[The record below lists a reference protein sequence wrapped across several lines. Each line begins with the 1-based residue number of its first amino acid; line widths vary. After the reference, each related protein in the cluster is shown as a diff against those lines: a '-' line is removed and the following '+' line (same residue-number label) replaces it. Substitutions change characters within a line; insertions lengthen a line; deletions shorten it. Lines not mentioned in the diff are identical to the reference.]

1 MKHSAIS
8 SAQSSSK
15 AKHDPRRADT
25 HSSGVN
31 MPISDYEMI
40 AAWKQV
46 LTLSKL
52 QAGQTVTILT
62 SASTHPQTLSSALI
76 ATQSMGAI
84 VNRLDLLPVNGE
96 KALSRDSLA
105 YLGTTP
111 LTGNRAAIAALKA
124 SDLVLDLM
132 TLLFSPE
139 QHEILATGTKI
150 LLAVEPPEVLA
161 RLVPTEADRTRV
173 RAAAARIVASREMR
187 VTSKA
192 GTELVCPLGEFPAIS
207 EYGFVDEPGRWD
219 HWPSGFVLTF
229 PNEGQASGQIV
240 IDRGDILLPQKK
252 YVNDRITL
260 TVENGYATRIDG
272 GVDAALLSD
281 YMASFNDP
289 EGYAISHIGW
299 GLQPRA
305 RWSTL
310 GLYDREATIGMDAR
324 AFEGNFLFS
333 LGPNNEAGG
342 KRTTTC
348 HIDIPLR
355 HCDVM
360 LDGEAVVR
368 DGVVMDR

>member
-1 MKHSAIS
+1 MA
-8 SAQSSSK
+8 
-15 AKHDPRRADT
+15 
-25 HSSGVN
+25 
-31 MPISDYEMI
+31 ISDYEMI
-40 AAWKQV
+40 AAWKEV

-52 QAGQTVTILT
+52 QPGQTVTILT
-62 SASTHPQTLSSALI
+62 SASTHPQTLSTALV
-76 ATQSMGAI
+76 ATQSMGAV

-111 LTGNRAAIAALKA
+111 LTGNHAAIAALKA

-139 QHEILATGTKI
+139 QHEILKAGTKI

-173 RAAAARIVASREMR
+173 RAAAARIEKAREMS
-187 VTSKA
+187 VKSKS
-192 GTELVCPLGEFPAIS
+192 GTDLICPLGEFPAIS

-229 PNEGQASGQIV
+229 PNEGQARGQIV

-252 YVNDRITL
+252 YVNDPITL
-260 TVENGYATRIDG
+260 TVENGYATHIEG
-272 GVDAALLSD
+272 GVDADLLRD

-342 KRTTTC
+342 SRTTTC

-360 LDGEAVVR
+360 LDREPVVLN
-368 DGVVMDR
+368 GTVMDR

>member
-1 MKHSAIS
+1 
-8 SAQSSSK
+8 
-15 AKHDPRRADT
+15 
-25 HSSGVN
+25 
-31 MPISDYEMI
+31 MPVSNYQLV

-52 QAGQTVTILT
+52 ESGQIVTILT
-62 SASTHPQTLSSALI
+62 GAATHPQTLECALI
-76 ATQSMGAI
+76 ATQEMGAI
-84 VNRLDLLPVNGE
+84 VNRLDLPPINGE
-96 KALSRDSLA
+96 RAHSRDSLA

-111 LTGNRAAIAALKA
+111 LTGNPAAIAALTA

-139 QHEILATGTKI
+139 QHEILSTGTKI

-173 RAAAARIVASREMR
+173 KAAAARIGKAREMHII
-187 VTSKA
+187 SAA
-192 GTELVCPLGEFPAIS
+192 GTDLRCKLGEFPVIS

-219 HWPSGFVLTF
+219 HWPSGFALTF
-229 PNEGQASGQIV
+229 PDEGGTTGTIV
-240 IDRGDILLPQKK
+240 IDKGDILLPQKR
-252 YVNDRITL
+252 YCSERIVL
-260 TVENGYATRIDG
+260 TVESGYVTKIEGGID
-272 GVDAALLSD
+272 AELLSD
-281 YMASFNDP
+281 YMAAFNDP
-289 EGYAISHIGW
+289 ESFAISHIGW

-342 KRTTTC
+342 SRTTTC

-355 HCDVM
+355 KCTVR
-360 LDGEAVVR
+360 LDGEDVVR
-368 DGVVMDR
+368 EGKVLDQ